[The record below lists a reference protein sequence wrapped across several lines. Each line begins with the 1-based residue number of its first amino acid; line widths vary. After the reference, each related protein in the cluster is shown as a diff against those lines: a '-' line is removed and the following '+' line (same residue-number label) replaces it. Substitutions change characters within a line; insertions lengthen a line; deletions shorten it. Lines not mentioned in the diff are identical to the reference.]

1 MNMLNEDF
9 YGTIQKDIDSFLDS
23 FLERE
28 TPDYSTDRRSFRHD
42 WYAYQDEYA
51 YNFCG

>member
-1 MNMLNEDF
+1 MADYEF
-9 YGTIQKDIDSFLDS
+9 FETIQKDIDSFLDS
-23 FLERE
+23 FLDRDEN
-28 TPDYSTDRRSFRHD
+28 DYTTDRRDFRQQ

>member
-1 MNMLNEDF
+1 MYDNNNFFDN
-9 YGTIQKDIDSFLDS
+9 IQKDIDSFLDS
-23 FLERE
+23 FLDRE
-28 TPDYSTDRRSFRHD
+28 TPDYSTDRRSFRKD

>member
-1 MNMLNEDF
+1 MFEDNF
-9 YGTIQKDIDSFLDS
+9 FENIQKDIDSSLDS
-23 FLERE
+23 FLDRE
-28 TPDYSTDRRSFRHD
+28 TLDYSTDRRSFRKD

>member
-1 MNMLNEDF
+1 MVDYEF
-9 YGTIQKDIDSFLDS
+9 FETIQKDIDNFLDS
-23 FLERE
+23 FLDRE
-28 TPDYSTDRRSFRHD
+28 TPDYSTDRRSFRKD

>member
-1 MNMLNEDF
+1 MYDNNNFLE
-9 YGTIQKDIDSFLDS
+9 YIQKDVDNFLDN
-23 FLERE
+23 FLDRE
-28 TPDYSTDRRSFRHD
+28 SSDYVTDRRDFRQQ